1 MPVPGANVRIEPMA
15 GAHADAVLTIYQAGI
30 EEGNATFETRAPD

>member
-1 MPVPGANVRIEPMA
+1 MPSQAADIRIEPMNS
-15 GAHADAVLTIYQAGI
+15 GHATAVLEIYQAGI